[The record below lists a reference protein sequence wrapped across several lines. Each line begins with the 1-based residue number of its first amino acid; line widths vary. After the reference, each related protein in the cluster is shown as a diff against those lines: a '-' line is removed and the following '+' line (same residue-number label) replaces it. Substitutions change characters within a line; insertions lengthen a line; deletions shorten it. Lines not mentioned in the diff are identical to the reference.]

1 MAERIAFRGMTPSEV
16 AKHDMKDYLNLIT
29 SRERRSIKRNGL
41 EYRQLVTK
49 VAARIASKNPK
60 PIKTNIR
67 EAVILP
73 EWVGLKFEV
82 HNGKEWKPIFI
93 TANMLGH
100 RLGQYSHTTKR
111 VIHSDPG
118 IRATRGSKFL
128 AMK

>member
-1 MAERIAFRGMTPSEV
+1 
-16 AKHDMKDYLNLIT
+16 MKDYPNLIT
-29 SRERRSIKRNGL
+29 SRERRGIRRNGL
-41 EYRQLVTK
+41 EYRQLVAK
-49 VAARIASKNPK
+49 VDAHIAAKSAK
-60 PIKTNIR
+60 PIKTTIR

-73 EWVGLKFEV
+73 RWIGLKFEV
-82 HNGKEWKPIFI
+82 HNGKEWKPVFVS
-93 TANMLGH
+93 AAMLGH

>member
-16 AKHDMKDYLNLIT
+16 AKHDMKDYASLIT

-41 EYRQLVTK
+41 EYKKLVEK
-49 VAARIASKNPK
+49 VAAHLAEKSTK
-60 PIKTNIR
+60 PIKTTIR

-73 EWVGLKFEV
+73 QWIGLKFEV
-82 HNGKEWKPIFI
+82 HNGKEWKPVFV
-93 TANMLGH
+93 TAAMLGH

>member
-1 MAERIAFRGMTPSEV
+1 MAERIAFRGMTPSEL
-16 AKHDMKDYLNLIT
+16 AKHDMKDYNSMIT

-41 EYRQLVTK
+41 EYRQLVAK
-49 VAARIASKNPK
+49 VAAHIASKSTK
-60 PIKTNIR
+60 SIKTTIR

-73 EWVGLKFEV
+73 QWVGLKFEV
-82 HNGKEWKPIFI
+82 HNGKEWKPVFV
-93 TANMLGH
+93 TASMLGH

>member
-1 MAERIAFRGMTPSEV
+1 MAERIAFRGLTPSEV
-16 AKHDMKDYLNLIT
+16 AKHDMKDYVNMIT
-29 SRERRSIKRNGL
+29 SRERRTIKRNGL
-41 EYRQLVTK
+41 EYRKLIAK
-49 VAARIASKNPK
+49 VEAHIAAKSAKS
-60 PIKTNIR
+60 IKTTIR

-73 EWVGLKFEV
+73 QWIGLKFEV
-82 HNGKEWKPIFI
+82 HNGKEWKPVFI